1 MDKSNKSFVN
11 MLTRRIFS
19 FIIVMV
25 LGVIE
30 AMSQSYYHDSSVM
43 NQFTVMET
51 GLGRLTPPG
60 YYSLFHKQYSATALL
75 KSKLARRET
84 FKMKVKKEVVYS
96 DSIKSDLTKRA
107 KVEDMTLVSRNPDL
121 DVAWQLE
128 GEKIGAKMNT
138 LYSNIGKIMLVHPDP
153 SVSIGIK
160 DDWVL
165 RYKCLQNDIE
175 ILRKS
180 WLTMGD
186 RQSQYLKLYK
196 RILSAISELNG
207 CLYDWNA
214 IRKAK
219 ASMKAGG
226 DMKRHSAN
234 ANVAFGCLT
243 RWSKNLGAHGMSTGK

>member
-1 MDKSNKSFVN
+1 MKARKILSS
-11 MLTRRIFS
+11 
-19 FIIVMV
+19 IILMV

-30 AMSQSYYHDSSVM
+30 AMSQTYTHDSSIK
-43 NQFTVMET
+43 NQFTAMET
-51 GLGRLTPPG
+51 GTGSLTPTEYYRWLHKG
-60 YYSLFHKQYSATALL
+60 YSNTALFN
-75 KSKLARRET
+75 SKMSHRQD
-84 FKMKVKKEVVYS
+84 FKKKVEKEVVYS

-214 IRKAK
+214 MRKAK
-219 ASMKAGG
+219 ASMKEGG
-226 DMKRHSAN
+226 NLKRHSAN
-234 ANVAFGCLT
+234 ANVAYGCLT
-243 RWSKNLGAHGMSTGK
+243 RWTKNFGAHGMSTGK